1 MRKLLLVF
9 VLGLFGQ
16 CAFSRPDDIPVIIH
30 RDWNNR
36 VELVSSC
43 VKDTVRVWVGV
54 TLRFNAEFF
63 EQTRQVKLSSVT
75 FSSLALNVKD
85 SSGKVRYLKYDRYD
99 MPPDSVRCIWDVCA
113 REVVRLMWYQ
123 SYDDLSGNEYD
134 EYDELKRVP
143 FDRTYYFPLYLI
155 PASMTQKI
163 SWNR

>member
-16 CAFSRPDDIPVIIH
+16 CVFSRPDDIPVIIH
-30 RDWNNR
+30 RDWDNR

-54 TLRFNAEFF
+54 TLRFNAAFF
-63 EQTRQVKLSSVT
+63 ERTRQVKLSSVT

-113 REVVRLMWYQ
+113 REVVRWMWYQ

>member
-1 MRKLLLVF
+1 MTGDAPFLRLP
-9 VLGLFGQ
+9 
-16 CAFSRPDDIPVIIH
+16 SRYP
-30 RDWNNR
+30 
-36 VELVSSC
+36 SM
-43 VKDTVRVWVGV
+43 
-54 TLRFNAEFF
+54 
-63 EQTRQVKLSSVT
+63 VKLSSVT

-113 REVVRLMWYQ
+113 REVVRWMWYQ

-143 FDRTYYFPLYLI
+143 FDRTYYFSLYLI

>member
-16 CAFSRPDDIPVIIH
+16 CVFSRPDDIPVIIH

-54 TLRFNAEFF
+54 TLRFNAAFF
-63 EQTRQVKLSSVT
+63 ERTRQVKLSSVT

-85 SSGKVRYLKYDRYD
+85 SSGKVRYL
-99 MPPDSVRCIWDVCA
+99 
-113 REVVRLMWYQ
+113 
-123 SYDDLSGNEYD
+123 
-134 EYDELKRVP
+134 
-143 FDRTYYFPLYLI
+143 
-155 PASMTQKI
+155 SMTAMTCRQTLCVVFGMCVPEKLLGGCGI
-163 SWNR
+163 SRTMT